1 MLAAADKRPDFA
13 SVFFAAN
20 GQKTAKCRQTSATFC
35 VCECSLTFSA
45 HFVRI
50 HLLNWYVISVRPF
63 ICHSRP
69 VIPSALRTSPRPLT
83 LILRVWV
90 MSYASQ
96 WPPAVPTFSSGGV
109 VGVVCC
115 KCCASSCWASKFKD
129 SAHNWAWS
137 PVTCQ
142 SELLHVGHI
151 NLNNEKS
158 PRGWGGAGKWNNNCE
173 GEICLWISQA
183 FFGPWVL
190 LRLLVILFFLGKNKA
205 YLTQDS
211 ICKYLIK
218 GWSSSICIFLS
229 YFLLNTS

>member
-1 MLAAADKRPDFA
+1 MPTLC
-13 SVFFAAN
+13 
-20 GQKTAKCRQTSATFC
+20 G
-35 VCECSLTFSA
+35 
-45 HFVRI
+45 
-50 HLLNWYVISVRPF
+50 F
-63 ICHSRP
+63 ICLIDTLYPSGLSF
-69 VIPSALRTSPRPLT
+69 VIPVQSFPVPFALRLDLWPS
-83 LILRVWV
+83 
-90 MSYASQ
+90 SYALFDELHFTVT
-96 WPPAVPTFSSGGV
+96 ASSSYFLLRGG
-109 VGVVCC
+109 GGVCC

-129 SAHNWAWS
+129 SAQNWAWS

-190 LRLLVILFFLGKNKA
+190 LRLFAILFFLGKNKT
-205 YLTQDS
+205 YLTLDS
-211 ICKYLIK
+211 ICKYLIE
-218 GWSSSICIFLS
+218 GWSSSICISLS

>member
-1 MLAAADKRPDFA
+1 M
-13 SVFFAAN
+13 FFAAN

-83 LILRVWV
+83 LIL
-90 MSYASQ
+90 
-96 WPPAVPTFSSGGV
+96 GV
-109 VGVVCC
+109 VWWATLHSDRQQFLLSPVCC

-190 LRLLVILFFLGKNKA
+190 LRLLAILFFLGKNKA

-211 ICKYLIK
+211 ICKYLIE

>member
-1 MLAAADKRPDFA
+1 M
-13 SVFFAAN
+13 
-20 GQKTAKCRQTSATFC
+20 
-35 VCECSLTFSA
+35 
-45 HFVRI
+45 RI
-50 HLLNWYVISVRPF
+50 HLLNWYVISVRLF

-83 LILRVWV
+83 LIL
-90 MSYASQ
+90 
-96 WPPAVPTFSSGGV
+96 GV
-109 VGVVCC
+109 VWWATLHSDRQQFLLSPSGRRWSVLQMLCVVMLGLRVQGQRAQLGVV
-115 KCCASSCWASKFKD
+115 
-129 SAHNWAWS
+129 

-190 LRLLVILFFLGKNKA
+190 LRLFAILFFLGKNKA

-211 ICKYLIK
+211 ICKYLIE
-218 GWSSSICIFLS
+218 GWSSSICISLS

>member
-35 VCECSLTFSA
+35 VFECSLTFSA

-69 VIPSALRTSPRPLT
+69 VIPSALPLH
-83 LILRVWV
+83 LDLWPS
-90 MSYASQ
+90 SYALFDELRFTVT
-96 WPPAVPTFSSGGV
+96 ASSSYFLLRGGGWCSVLQMSCVVMLGLKVQGQRTQLGV
-109 VGVVCC
+109 V
-115 KCCASSCWASKFKD
+115 
-129 SAHNWAWS
+129 

-142 SELLHVGHI
+142 NELLHVGHI

-158 PRGWGGAGKWNNNCE
+158 PKGWGGAGKWNNNCE

-190 LRLLVILFFLGKNKA
+190 LRLFAILFFQGKNKA

-211 ICKYLIK
+211 ICKYLIE